1 MYTQTVYENSIL
13 EPLKTLTI
21 LNQYVSEILAARPN
35 EVLIEDAN
43 ESVGL
48 GVGTNQE
55 IALVSLEVKK
65 AMLEAERRKAEA
77 LNMMRLRET
86 LR

>member
-1 MYTQTVYENSIL
+1 M
-13 EPLKTLTI
+13 TI
-21 LNQYVSEILAARPN
+21 LNKYVSEILA
-35 EVLIEDAN
+35 ETYELYIED
-43 ESVGL
+43 SDKSL
-48 GVGTNQE
+48 GFSIGSNQE

-77 LNMMRLRET
+77 LNIIRLKET

>member
-1 MYTQTVYENSIL
+1 MYAQVVYENSIL
-13 EPLKTLTI
+13 GPPRILRI
-21 LNQYVSEILAARPN
+21 LNQYVSERFETRPD

-48 GVGTNQE
+48 GIGADQE
-55 IALVSLEVKK
+55 IMPISYEVKR

-77 LNMMRLRET
+77 LNMLRFKET